1 MLPKNKVR
9 SLDTILKNTL
19 RLKHGSKVMQ
29 AFNWLLLGADLLVI
43 LLLTIGIQYPTA
55 KMPNNEPFF
64 FLCIFVILCS
74 FFLLFAE
81 FVYFLVMVYL
91 LENSKNILLHFSLLL
106 LIAMLISR
114 ENIFWNYLDF

>member
-1 MLPKNKVR
+1 MLSIKKVW
-9 SLDTILKNTL
+9 SLDTLIKQSMQ
-19 RLKHGSKVMQ
+19 LKHGSKVMQ
-29 AFNWLLLGADLLVI
+29 AFNWLLLGADLLII
-43 LLLTIGIQYPTA
+43 LLLSIGMQYPTA
-55 KMPNNEPFF
+55 KIPNNEPFF
-64 FLCIFVILCS
+64 FLCIFVILSS
-74 FFLLFAE
+74 FFLIFAE

>member
-19 RLKHGSKVMQ
+19 HLKHGSKVMQ

-43 LLLTIGIQYPTA
+43 LLLAIGLKFQSVKI
-55 KMPNNEPFF
+55 PNNEPFL
-64 FLCIFVILCS
+64 FLCIFVILSS

-106 LIAMLISR
+106 LIAILLFR